1 MGKYRTKTIGNMSL
15 FYNCVRQ
22 KVSQLQQF
30 DKTSSFFSHQI
41 SMPQKI
47 VKTSFLY
54 PLKKSKDHR
63 SYVFIGCRKEALI
76 ILFGLFPSGVK
87 KTLFRDFLLIEK
99 LDGGSLRT
107 DGTKTLGKFSFYL
120 CFMDLPM
127 YLLDGFTY
135 FYVFWFD
142 VLFFSIFNDDCVTL
156 VYFLVCLVT

>member
-1 MGKYRTKTIGNMSL
+1 MGKYRTKTIGKCH
-15 FYNCVRQ
+15 FFTI
-22 KVSQLQQF
+22 VS
-30 DKTSSFFSHQI
+30 DKKFRSYSNLTKRLVFFSHQI

-120 CFMDLPM
+120 
-127 YLLDGFTY
+127 
-135 FYVFWFD
+135 FYG
-142 VLFFSIFNDDCVTL
+142 LA
-156 VYFLVCLVT
+156 